1 MKTVDRIR
9 KVAKKLFLER
19 GFKKVSIREIAE
31 KAEVPASSIS
41 YYFGSKKNLYHDVVT
56 ESHVATEISVREKIE
71 ESALSLFA
79 SKGYESVTIRD
90 IAAAADVNSAAI
102 SYYFGGKKE
111 LYMAILQVGAD
122 ILKRTQDTTDLTNNM
137 PEFIIRHYMESFASL
152 VVTYPESL
160 RIMEWEL
167 IKTTDT
173 FKQMWKSCYQPIFLE
188 VYKAIQQGIKE
199 GIFRKNLNPE
209 GACILWISMM
219 VNFFTAADVKGK
231 NNLIDLDKS
240 LSLEA
245 YFESAADIFI
255 NGIKLKAEEL
265 L

>member
-90 IAAAADVNSAAI
+90 IAAAADVNSAA
-102 SYYFGGKKE
+102 GVKKN
-111 LYMAILQVGAD
+111 YIWQYCKWGQ
-122 ILKRTQDTTDLTNNM
+122 I
-137 PEFIIRHYMESFASL
+137 Y
-152 VVTYPESL
+152 
-160 RIMEWEL
+160 
-167 IKTTDT
+167 
-173 FKQMWKSCYQPIFLE
+173 
-188 VYKAIQQGIKE
+188 
-199 GIFRKNLNPE
+199 
-209 GACILWISMM
+209 
-219 VNFFTAADVKGK
+219 
-231 NNLIDLDKS
+231 
-240 LSLEA
+240 
-245 YFESAADIFI
+245 
-255 NGIKLKAEEL
+255 
-265 L
+265 